1 MLEYFEHL
9 LNTISPM
16 TAYLALGISAFLENV
31 VPPIPG
37 DTVVVFG
44 AYMVSI
50 GKLDF
55 WGVYISTTLGSVVGF
70 VTMYLAGWKFGRTFI
85 QQRRLR
91 EKIFKAEDIKKV
103 EVWFGKWGYWVIFA
117 NRFLSGTR
125 SVISLFAGFFH
136 LKIYY
141 VFILGLISAAVWH
154 AILIIAGILVGKNW
168 HVISTVVLRY
178 NQFFLLLIIILITFF
193 VIRRIKRRKTL
204 AAKTHEE

>member
-1 MLEYFEHL
+1 MLDYLEQLFEH
-9 LNTISPM
+9 ISPVV
-16 TAYLALGISAFLENV
+16 AYIILGCSAFLENV

-37 DTVVVFG
+37 DMVVVLG
-44 AYMVSI
+44 AYLVSME
-50 GKLDF
+50 KLDF
-55 WGVYISTTLGSVVGF
+55 WGVYIATTIGSLAGF
-70 VTMYLAGWKFGRTFI
+70 MTMYLAGKYFGRPFI
-85 QQRRLR
+85 YKKSRARF
-91 EKIFKAEDIKKV
+91 FKEAHIKRV
-103 EVWFGKWGYWVIFA
+103 EIWFSKWGYWVIFA

-141 VFILGLISAAVWH
+141 VFVLGLISAAVWH